1 MSCEYCEEGRT
12 LFASAEG
19 RACDID
25 DISVERL
32 CVLGK
37 EGPAKEPYV
46 IGISLYNGDYC
57 YTKDNKKRAGEVCE
71 KCRNE
76 IDYDQVRRRK
86 AKAGE
91 AS

>member
-1 MSCEYCEEGRT
+1 MSCEYCEGGRT

-46 IGISLYNGDYC
+46 IGISLYNGDY
-57 YTKDNKKRAGEVCE
+57 
-71 KCRNE
+71 
-76 IDYDQVRRRK
+76 
-86 AKAGE
+86 
-91 AS
+91 

>member
-46 IGISLYNGDYC
+46 IGISLYNGDDC
-57 YTKDNKKRAGEVCE
+57 YTKDISYCPMCG
-71 KCRNE
+71 
-76 IDYDQVRRRK
+76 
-86 AKAGE
+86 AKLGGDGA
-91 AS
+91 

>member
-1 MSCEYCEEGRT
+1 MSCEYCEEWRT

-57 YTKDNKKRAGEVCE
+57 YTKDISYCPMCG
-71 KCRNE
+71 
-76 IDYDQVRRRK
+76 
-86 AKAGE
+86 AKLGGDGA
-91 AS
+91 